1 MREHGPSVEKTCMS
15 KFRIRRRCIP
25 ACGFVSAA
33 LMFAVGTQTGWAQTP
48 RSGEQ
53 VYQSICTTCHA
64 AGVANA
70 PKLGDKKAWAPL
82 IKEGQVTLTIDG
94 WFGER
99 AMPPKGGNADL
110 ALDDFARAV
119 AFMARAGGA
128 NWKDPDAAM
137 LDRMKAAEKRKLD
150 KAKAKK

>member
-1 MREHGPSVEKTCMS
+1 MS
-15 KFRIRRRCIP
+15 RFRIRQLRIP
-25 ACGFVSAA
+25 ACGLVSAA
-33 LMFAVGTQTGWAQTP
+33 LLFALGPQAGWAQAP
-48 RSGEQ
+48 KSGEQ
-53 VYQSICTTCHA
+53 VYQEVCTTCHA
-64 AGVANA
+64 AGVASA

-99 AMPPKGGNADL
+99 AMPPKGGKADL
-110 ALDDFARAV
+110 ALDEFARAV

-137 LDRMKAAEKRKLD
+137 LDRMKAVEKRKLD

>member
-1 MREHGPSVEKTCMS
+1 MSRYSVRPL
-15 KFRIRRRCIP
+15 RIA
-25 ACGFVSAA
+25 ACGLVSAA
-33 LMFAVGTQTGWAQTP
+33 LLVGAGVSRSFAQSP
-48 RSGEQ
+48 KSGEQ
-53 VYQSICTTCHA
+53 VYQDVCTTCHA

-82 IKEGQVTLTIDG
+82 IKEGQVTLTVDG

-99 AMPPKGGNADL
+99 AMPPKGGKADL
-110 ALDDFARAV
+110 GLDEFARAV

-128 NWKDPDAAM
+128 KWNDPDAAM

>member
-1 MREHGPSVEKTCMS
+1 MFRYSV
-15 KFRIRRRCIP
+15 RPLRNA
-25 ACGFVSAA
+25 ACSLVFAA
-33 LMFAVGTQTGWAQTP
+33 LLIAAGMPQSFAQTP
-48 RSGEQ
+48 KSGEQ
-53 VYQSICTTCHA
+53 VYQEVCTTCHA

-94 WFGER
+94 WFGVR
-99 AMPPKGGNADL
+99 AMPPKGGKADL
-110 ALDDFARAV
+110 ALDEFARAV
-119 AFMARAGGA
+119 AFMAKAGGA

-137 LDRMKAAEKRKLD
+137 LERMKAAEKRKLD

>member
-1 MREHGPSVEKTCMS
+1 MS
-15 KFRIRRRCIP
+15 IFGICRRRIP
-25 ACGFVSAA
+25 ACDFVSAA
-33 LMFAVGTQTGWAQTP
+33 LLFAIGMPAGWAQSP
-48 RSGEQ
+48 KSGEQ
-53 VYQSICTTCHA
+53 VYQTVCTTCHA

-110 ALDDFARAV
+110 ALDEFARAV

-150 KAKAKK
+150 KAKGKK

>member
-1 MREHGPSVEKTCMS
+1 MS
-15 KFRIRRRCIP
+15 RFRIRQLRMP
-25 ACGFVSAA
+25 ACGLAN
-33 LMFAVGTQTGWAQTP
+33 AVLLCAIGTQTGWAQTP
-48 RSGEQ
+48 KSGEQ
-53 VYQSICTTCHA
+53 VYQDACATCHA
-64 AGVANA
+64 TAAANA
-70 PKLGDKKAWAPL
+70 PKLGDRKAWAPL

-99 AMPPKGGNADL
+99 AMPPKGGKADL
-110 ALDDFARAV
+110 ALDEFARAV

-150 KAKAKK
+150 KVKARK

>member
-1 MREHGPSVEKTCMS
+1 MS
-15 KFRIRRRCIP
+15 RNRIHPTRI
-25 ACGFVSAA
+25 AAGGILLAA
-33 LMFAVGTQTGWAQTP
+33 LLFGAGLQQSLAQTP
-48 RSGEQ
+48 KSGEQ
-53 VYQSICTTCHA
+53 VYQEVCTTCHA

-70 PKLGDKKAWAPL
+70 PKFGDKKAWAPL
-82 IKEGQVTLTIDG
+82 IKEGQVTLTLDG
-94 WFGER
+94 WFGVR
-99 AMPPKGGNADL
+99 AMPPKGGSVDL
-110 ALDDFARAV
+110 ALEGFARAV